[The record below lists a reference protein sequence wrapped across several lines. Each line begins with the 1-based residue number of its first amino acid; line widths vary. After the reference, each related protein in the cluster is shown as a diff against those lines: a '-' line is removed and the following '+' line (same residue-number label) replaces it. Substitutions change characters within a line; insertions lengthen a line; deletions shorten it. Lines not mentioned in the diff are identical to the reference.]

1 MEVIVTISVSPL
13 LSAIPC
19 IRLIQFRKKCGLIC
33 SCANSSSICFS
44 LSSFSCQSHILSP
57 SIFRRFLYA
66 KQRRIYCH
74 YTTDSAHRGS
84 FFHPI
89 IDRFLLS
96 AHSCFNILEIF
107 KTIFLLNSHCQIE
120 GLSPTQFF
128 LRESDISL
136 PVSDH
141 RN

>member
-84 FFHPI
+84 FFIPLYIVFYSPRITASISSIVRGMPADKFSHPSSVT
-89 IDRFLLS
+89 RQLS
-96 AHSCFNILEIF
+96 SRRKPIPHS
-107 KTIFLLNSHCQIE
+107 SW
-120 GLSPTQFF
+120 
-128 LRESDISL
+128 
-136 PVSDH
+136 
-141 RN
+141 